1 MHHTAL
7 TSNTNFIMGQN
18 VWRTVLFFC
27 LLGGE
32 KIFAAA
38 DLFRE
43 RKKETVQESIS
54 SVSYRSKGQIFNEAK
69 TAKDLTHFST
79 FFLVKGF
86 EKVRFE

>member
-1 MHHTAL
+1 
-7 TSNTNFIMGQN
+7 MGQN
-18 VWRTVLFFC
+18 VWTTVLFFC
-27 LLGGE
+27 PLGGE

-43 RKKETVQESIS
+43 GKKKLHESIL
-54 SVSYRSKGQIFNEAK
+54 SVSYRSKGRIFNEAK

-79 FFLVKGF
+79 FFLIKGS